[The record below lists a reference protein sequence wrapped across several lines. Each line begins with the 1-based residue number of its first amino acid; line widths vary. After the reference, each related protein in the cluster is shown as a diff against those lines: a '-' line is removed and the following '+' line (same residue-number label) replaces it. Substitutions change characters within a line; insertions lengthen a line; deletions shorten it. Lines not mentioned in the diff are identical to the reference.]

1 MKLVVYLNNGKENVV
16 TVVQYDKEK
25 INEDLNNQQ
34 LTTVIIGDMIF
45 SRHSVV
51 MVAPQNETSIQ

>member
-1 MKLVVYLNNGKENVV
+1 MNLVVYLNNGKEHIV
-16 TVVQYDKEK
+16 TVTQYDKEK

-45 SRHSVV
+45 NRHSII
-51 MVAPQNETSIQ
+51 MVAPQKETTV